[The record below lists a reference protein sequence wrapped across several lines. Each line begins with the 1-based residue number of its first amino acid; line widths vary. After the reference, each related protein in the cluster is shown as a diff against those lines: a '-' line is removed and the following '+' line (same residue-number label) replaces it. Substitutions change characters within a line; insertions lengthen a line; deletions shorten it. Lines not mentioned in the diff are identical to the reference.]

1 MRIHFPVRRSPTRIP
16 LCCTFFIIKLKHSLS
31 AIQCMLVSYLRTS
44 PFHPLQNYYT
54 LSNRQVIGNCLKGCL
69 DENNWCVGHG
79 MLGIYHRKEN
89 NKILENL
96 IQEKTNHSH
105 KYKCISMFTT
115 PTQGRLMTLDWSL
128 LSKGTSNTPEEM
140 HLGLFSLLL
149 II

>member
-1 MRIHFPVRRSPTRIP
+1 MTLHVVHIHFLQCMHINFPVRRSPTRIP

-54 LSNRQVIGNCLKGCL
+54 LSNRQVIGNCLKGCS

-89 NKILENL
+89 NKILENF
-96 IQEKTNHSH
+96 IQEKKTL
-105 KYKCISMFTT
+105 
-115 PTQGRLMTLDWSL
+115 TQVQMYFHVYYTYAREINDTWLVPII
-128 LSKGTSNTPEEM
+128 KGNQ
-140 HLGLFSLLL
+140 
-149 II
+149 